1 MPESDNAVVLV
12 ADGETDV
19 LVDVSSTLEKAGF
32 TVLTAHGG
40 PALLEICARH
50 HEPVQLA
57 IVDMA
62 MPGQGPELVEQLYR
76 SYPDIRIIFTAD
88 KDESKNIR
96 QIGRSGHVREFMQ
109 KPFRRSQ
116 LLGRVLQVMDAP
128 IVRTA

>member
-57 IVDMA
+57 ILDMA
-62 MPGQGPELVEQLYR
+62 MSGQGPDLLEQLYR
-76 SYPDIRIIFTAD
+76 SYPDIRIIFTASN
-88 KDESKNIR
+88 DESKNIR
-96 QIGRSGHVREFMQ
+96 QFGRSGHVREFLK

-116 LLGRVLQVMDAP
+116 LLGRVLQALDTPLVY
-128 IVRTA
+128 TA